1 MSEKPRQ
8 EAVQDGD
15 KHVEDLPLDDTSVG
29 DMSYEDAL
37 NMELEGELDV
47 DLEGSL
53 EADDDLAAGVEPAT
67 VTEEKTASASKKDET
82 NKKLVNLRALGRR
95 NVILTLVFFAVLI
108 VAVGYTS
115 LQAVKQVDDLSE
127 TYLQQ
132 VELER
137 LRAVLPGML
146 LPLNDYILSQNK
158 QDIKKIEQAQ
168 RNFNQLLGE
177 VKSFALLTADDK
189 KKLAEI
195 EELMM
200 EVGSIASDTTS
211 GKIPLEQAGSLA
223 VVAQSLVFVAQDKLN
238 AIAAHLATSAQAKIE
253 ANKNQ
258 LTTFM
263 WITLLLIVVVA
274 LLIVVLSNA
283 FVRNITHLI
292 SGVAKDVSTSSE
304 NILVSVDRQATASA
318 TQAGTVQGV
327 TEELGEMS
335 VAATKIAATAGSV
348 EKIAS
353 ATANAAVEG
362 GAAVKEAIGHMGVIR
377 EEVMKIAEKVS
388 DSGRKAEQILE
399 SVDSIQEIADET
411 HLLALNASIESAA
424 AGEFGK
430 RFAVVASEVRRL
442 SERAR
447 EFTEEI
453 QVVVNEVHSSTKDSI
468 EVTRKGLESVAKG
481 VQIAQRAGDAL
492 EKMQD
497 MSGKTSRAVH
507 TIAMATDRQSE
518 NSQEFVE
525 TMRAIADLIQDSAKQ
540 MEGSREAA
548 VQLNE
553 VAERLRKLV

>member
-8 EAVQDGD
+8 EAVQNGD

-29 DMSYEDAL
+29 DMSHEDAL

-47 DLEGSL
+47 DLEDSL
-53 EADDDLAAGVEPAT
+53 DLDNHLEAGVEPAT
-67 VTEEKTASASKKDET
+67 VTEEKTASASKKNET
-82 NKKLVNLRALGRR
+82 NKKLVNLRVLGRR

-168 RNFNQLLGE
+168 RNFNQLLGGA
-177 VKSFALLTADDK
+177 KGFALLTADDK

-200 EVGSIASDTTS
+200 EVGTIASDTTS
-211 GKIPLEQAGSLA
+211 GNIPLEQAGSLA

-274 LLIVVLSNA
+274 ILIVVLSNA

-353 ATANAAVEG
+353 ATAGAAVEG

-497 MSGKTSRAVH
+497 MSGKTSRAVR